1 MGYFRLYCSYTLKI
15 KTQIHLMM
23 AEITRFQLWVA
34 RRIGLFLVAFATRCA
49 ATGVSQ
55 ILRLAAI
62 SSKTSV
68 RTS

>member
-15 KTQIHLMM
+15 KTQSNLMM
-23 AEITRFQLWVA
+23 AEIARFQLWVA
-34 RRIGLFLVAFATRCA
+34 GRIGLFLVASVTRCA
-49 ATGVSQ
+49 ATGASR
-55 ILRLAAI
+55 ILWLAAI

>member
-1 MGYFRLYCSYTLKI
+1 MGYFRLCCSYTLKI
-15 KTQIHLMM
+15 KTQTHLMM